1 MKDSATASVRTEK
14 KRAQI
19 RDAARQLFLQFGF
32 QGTSTDAIMGAA
44 GIGSKETLYR
54 YYPGKEDL
62 FVDVLRSLSVER
74 AGLREFMRHA
84 SSPASVSELRTLL
97 RTIAREILEN
107 MLQPEYLAVIRLTI
121 AELPRFPQLGM
132 LFRQSVPEPA
142 MDYLLT
148 LLRNGQ
154 ANGVVEQNQDLQT
167 AARMFLGALL
177 TYAIFDGLWLTTQ
190 TPQMPDANS
199 IDAIVEHTL
208 TIVTSQ
214 THS

>member
-1 MKDSATASVRTEK
+1 MKDSTTASARTEK

-32 QGTSTDAIMGAA
+32 QGASTDAIMDAA

-54 YYPGKEDL
+54 YYAKKEDL
-62 FVDVLRSLSVER
+62 FADVLRSLSVER
-74 AGLREFMRHA
+74 AGLREFMRH
-84 SSPASVSELRTLL
+84 SPSPASIAELRTLL
-97 RTIAREILEN
+97 RTVAREILEN
-107 MLQPEYLAVIRLTI
+107 MLQPDYLAVIRLTI
-121 AELPRFPQLGM
+121 AELPRFPQLGV

-148 LLRNGQ
+148 VLRNAQ
-154 ANGVVEQNQDLQT
+154 ANGIVEQHQDLET
-167 AARMFLGALL
+167 AVRMFLGALL
-177 TYAIFDGLWLTTQ
+177 SYAIFDGLWLTTQ

-199 IDAIVEHTL
+199 IDDIVEHTL

-214 THS
+214 TH